1 MQSIALPFSTKL
13 TITHSRIIIDGME
26 YVSVDEAAD
35 LTGYAPAYIRRLLRQ
50 RKIKAVKKGLMWWIE
65 LESIQAYK
73 REMDSL
79 GDSKFSPWRDREG
92 E

>member
-1 MQSIALPFSTKL
+1 MQSMALALPSKL

-26 YVSVDEAAD
+26 YVSVEEAAE

-50 RKIKAVKKGLMWWIE
+50 RKIKAVKKGLMWWVE